1 MIFGDD
7 WRHEI
12 FGWSLYCGQEFI
24 SSCDQRLVYQVSL
37 QEISCD
43 FCYTEYEIW
52 LSGRSYLIHIPHA
65 ITLSQRRYGL
75 STYSVLL
82 NSTVYTLR
90 AL

>member
-1 MIFGDD
+1 MIFRAD

-43 FCYTEYEIW
+43 LCYYRIRD
-52 LSGRSYLIHIPHA
+52 L
-65 ITLSQRRYGL
+65 
-75 STYSVLL
+75 V
-82 NSTVYTLR
+82 
-90 AL
+90 